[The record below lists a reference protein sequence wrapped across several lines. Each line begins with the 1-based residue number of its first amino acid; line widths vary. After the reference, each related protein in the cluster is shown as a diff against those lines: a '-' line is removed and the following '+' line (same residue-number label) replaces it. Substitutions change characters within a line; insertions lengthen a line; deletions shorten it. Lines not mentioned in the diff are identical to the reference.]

1 MRGLG
6 VLLLSG
12 VALAGAGWAS
22 GVAVAQEPAGAES
35 GGGVARSQSGAAGQS
50 AGQVQTIGRNG
61 QVVPTHDGG
70 VSEVLQSIVVGPKA
84 GAPFT
89 LTLETEWEKQLYDGG
104 TITFVNKRRIA
115 RDASGRIY
123 QERWALVPKNDE
135 RVKSLMTVIQ
145 IMDPNK
151 HTLYNC
157 WYVDKPNTCVLL
169 EYGGSTEKIYKPA
182 SPPTGEWR
190 GGGGSSVHEDLGKQ
204 FIQGVLTEGT
214 RDRMTYNA
222 GSFGNDRPVTVENEF
237 WWSPALGLNLL
248 SIKKD
253 PRIGKQTFTVTS
265 VLLGEPDPSL
275 FALPAGFT
283 VVDHRSSEAIPK
295 GSDERSE

>member
-1 MRGLG
+1 MRILG
-6 VLLLSG
+6 VLLVSG
-12 VALAGAGWAS
+12 LMVA
-22 GVAVAQEPAGAES
+22 
-35 GGGVARSQSGAAGQS
+35 GGGCPAAAQSGAQAHT
-50 AGQVQTIGRNG
+50 AKRNE
-61 QVVPTHDGG
+61 QVVATHDGG
-70 VSEVLQSIVVGPKA
+70 VSEVLQSIVVPPKA

-89 LTLETEWEKQLYDGG
+89 LTLETEWEKLLYDGG

-115 RDASGRIY
+115 RDATGRIY

-135 RVKSLMTVIQ
+135 RVKSMMTVIQ
-145 IMDPNK
+145 IADPNK

-169 EYGGSTEKIYKPA
+169 EYGGSTEKVYKPA
-182 SPPTGEWR
+182 SPPTGEWP

-204 FIQGVLTEGT
+204 FIQGVETEGT
-214 RDRMTYNA
+214 HDRMTYNP
-222 GSFGNDRPVTVENEF
+222 GSFGNDRPVNVENEF

-265 VLLGEPDPSL
+265 LTLGEPDPSL

-283 VVDHRSSEAIPK
+283 VVDHRSSEVIPK
-295 GSDERSE
+295 GSDERPE